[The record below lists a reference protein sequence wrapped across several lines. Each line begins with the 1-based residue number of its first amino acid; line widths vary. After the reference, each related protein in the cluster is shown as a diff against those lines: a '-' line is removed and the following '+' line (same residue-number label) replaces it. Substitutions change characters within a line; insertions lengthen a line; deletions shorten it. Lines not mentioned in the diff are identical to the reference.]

1 MGPKEAVGVAPTLHT
16 HLPLQLVQHISVI
29 ITSNSPNM
37 TKVFHA
43 RPNSRIVVEKWLL
56 SIGHYTR
63 ENQTF
68 HLVFTEVQIKQQ
80 CPEGFASIF
89 SSKIALSIKGNLS
102 LFTPIQ

>member
-1 MGPKEAVGVAPTLHT
+1 MGPKEAVGVAPTLTPTLHT

-37 TKVFHA
+37 TKVFHV
-43 RPNSRIVVEKWLL
+43 RPNSRIAVEKWFL

-68 HLVFTEVQIKQQ
+68 HLVFTEVQIKQHSVQ
-80 CPEGFASIF
+80 
-89 SSKIALSIKGNLS
+89 KGLHPS
-102 LFTPIQ
+102 FPPK